1 MSKTIKQIADELQVS
16 KQAVWQRVKRSSELS
31 AMLYEHSQTI
41 NGTVV
46 IDEDMEKVLC
56 ELYPERPTT
65 ISVDETIKGVD
76 INSVNV
82 DETSIC
88 KGVNVDEVDINGVNN
103 KQGVDADIDDKCVNV
118 GEMSICEGVNV
129 DAVDINTVNAKEN
142 VDTGVDDKRV
152 NVDETS
158 ICKGVNVD
166 AVDINTVNAK
176 ENVDT
181 GVDDKRV
188 NVDVNNV
195 NVDVNTLIETL
206 QSTVNTLKQQ
216 LTVKDKQ
223 IDDLSAMLKSS
234 QEQQATLVTALS
246 AAQALH
252 AGTMQERLTEHSENS
267 EIQREVNEA
276 EQKSQSVKKGFFAR
290 IFRKGS

>member
-65 ISVDETIKGVD
+65 INVDETIKGVD
-76 INSVNV
+76 INDVNV

-88 KGVNVDEVDINGVNN
+88 KGVNIDDVDINSVNN
-103 KQGVDADIDDKCVNV
+103 KKNVDADI
-118 GEMSICEGVNV
+118 
-129 DAVDINTVNAKEN
+129 
-142 VDTGVDDKRV
+142 
-152 NVDETS
+152 
-158 ICKGVNVD
+158 
-166 AVDINTVNAK
+166 
-176 ENVDT
+176 
-181 GVDDKRV
+181 DDKRV
-188 NVDVNNV
+188 NVDVNDV
-195 NVDVNTLIETL
+195 DVDVNTLIETL

>member
-76 INSVNV
+76 
-82 DETSIC
+82 T
-88 KGVNVDEVDINGVNN
+88 NN
-103 KQGVDADIDDKCVNV
+103 
-118 GEMSICEGVNV
+118 
-129 DAVDINTVNAKEN
+129 
-142 VDTGVDDKRV
+142 V

-181 GVDDKRV
+181 GADDKRVNVDETSICKGVNIDDVDINSVNNKKNVDAVVDDKRV
-188 NVDVNNV
+188 NVDVNDV
-195 NVDVNTLIETL
+195 DVDVNTLIETL

-216 LTVKDKQ
+216 LTAKDKQ

-276 EQKSQSVKKGFFAR
+276 EQKSQSVKKGFLAR

>member
-65 ISVDETIKGVD
+65 INVDETINDVD
-76 INSVNV
+76 INDVNVDGMSKEVDANV

-88 KGVNVDEVDINGVNN
+88 KGVNVDDVDINGVNN
-103 KQGVDADIDDKCVNV
+103 KKNVDADVDDKCVNV
-118 GEMSICEGVNV
+118 DVNDV
-129 DAVDINTVNAKEN
+129 D
-142 VDTGVDDKRV
+142 
-152 NVDETS
+152 
-158 ICKGVNVD
+158 
-166 AVDINTVNAK
+166 
-176 ENVDT
+176 
-181 GVDDKRV
+181 
-188 NVDVNNV
+188 VDVNA
-195 NVDVNTLIETL
+195 LIEIL

-252 AGTMQERLTEHSENS
+252 AGTIQERLTEHSENS

>member
-65 ISVDETIKGVD
+65 INVDEKIKDVD
-76 INSVNV
+76 INGVNVDGMSKEVDVNV

-88 KGVNVDEVDINGVNN
+88 KGVNVDDVDINNVNN
-103 KQGVDADIDDKCVNV
+103 KK
-118 GEMSICEGVNV
+118 
-129 DAVDINTVNAKEN
+129 N
-142 VDTGVDDKRV
+142 VDTD
-152 NVDETS
+152 
-158 ICKGVNVD
+158 
-166 AVDINTVNAK
+166 
-176 ENVDT
+176 
-181 GVDDKRV
+181 VDDKRV
-188 NVDVNNV
+188 NVDVNEV
-195 NVDVNTLIETL
+195 DVDVNTLIETL

-216 LTVKDKQ
+216 LTAKDKQ

>member
-41 NGTVV
+41 NGTVF

-65 ISVDETIKGVD
+65 INVDETITNVDINGVNVDGVIKKNDVNVDKTSICKGININGVD
-76 INSVNV
+76 INSVNTKESVDTGVDDEHANV

-88 KGVNVDEVDINGVNN
+88 KGINVDSVDINS
-103 KQGVDADIDDKCVNV
+103 A
-118 GEMSICEGVNV
+118 
-129 DAVDINTVNAKEN
+129 NAKESIN
-142 VDTGVDDKRV
+142 TGVDDKHA
-152 NVDETS
+152 NVDETP
-158 ICKGVNVD
+158 ICKGVNID
-166 AVDINTVNAK
+166 DVDINNM
-176 ENVDT
+176 D
-181 GVDDKRV
+181 
-188 NVDVNNV
+188 VDVNA
-195 NVDVNTLIETL
+195 LIEIL

-252 AGTMQERLTEHSENS
+252 AGTIQERLTEHSENS

>member
-76 INSVNV
+76 IDNVNV

-88 KGVNVDEVDINGVNN
+88 KGVNVDGVDINGVNN
-103 KQGVDADIDDKCVNV
+103 KKGVDA
-118 GEMSICEGVNV
+118 
-129 DAVDINTVNAKEN
+129 
-142 VDTGVDDKRV
+142 GVDDRHV
-152 NVDETS
+152 N
-158 ICKGVNVD
+158 I
-166 AVDINTVNAK
+166 
-176 ENVDT
+176 
-181 GVDDKRV
+181 
-188 NVDVNNV
+188 DVNDA

-276 EQKSQSVKKGFFAR
+276 EQKSQSVEKGFFAR

>member
-76 INSVNV
+76 TNNVNV

-88 KGVNVDEVDINGVNN
+88 KGVNVDGVDINGVNN
-103 KQGVDADIDDKCVNV
+103 KKGVDA
-118 GEMSICEGVNV
+118 
-129 DAVDINTVNAKEN
+129 
-142 VDTGVDDKRV
+142 GVDDRHV
-152 NVDETS
+152 N
-158 ICKGVNVD
+158 I
-166 AVDINTVNAK
+166 
-176 ENVDT
+176 
-181 GVDDKRV
+181 
-188 NVDVNNV
+188 DVNDA

-276 EQKSQSVKKGFFAR
+276 EQKSQSVKKGFLAR

>member
-65 ISVDETIKGVD
+65 INVDETIKGVD
-76 INSVNV
+76 INDVNV

-88 KGVNVDEVDINGVNN
+88 KGI
-103 KQGVDADIDDKCVNV
+103 
-118 GEMSICEGVNV
+118 
-129 DAVDINTVNAKEN
+129 N

-166 AVDINTVNAK
+166 
-176 ENVDT
+176 NVDT
-181 GVDDKRV
+181 NSVNNKKNVDTDVDDKCV
-188 NVDVNNV
+188 NVDVNDAD
-195 NVDVNTLIETL
+195 VDVNTLIETL

>member
-56 ELYPERPTT
+56 ELYPERPIT
-65 ISVDETIKGVD
+65 INVDETIKGVD
-76 INSVNV
+76 IN
-82 DETSIC
+82 D
-88 KGVNVDEVDINGVNN
+88 
-103 KQGVDADIDDKCVNV
+103 
-118 GEMSICEGVNV
+118 
-129 DAVDINTVNAKEN
+129 
-142 VDTGVDDKRV
+142 V

-188 NVDVNNV
+188 NVDETSICKGVNIDDVDVDDKRVNV
-195 NVDVNTLIETL
+195 DVNDVDVDVNTLIETL

-234 QEQQATLVTALS
+234 QEQQATLVIALS